1 MRRSE
6 VQYREG
12 GGDESLWKRFI
23 GEVMR
28 SEGLG

>member
-12 GGDESLWKRFI
+12 GRKESLWKQFI
-23 GEVMR
+23 GVVSDEK
-28 SEGLG
+28 